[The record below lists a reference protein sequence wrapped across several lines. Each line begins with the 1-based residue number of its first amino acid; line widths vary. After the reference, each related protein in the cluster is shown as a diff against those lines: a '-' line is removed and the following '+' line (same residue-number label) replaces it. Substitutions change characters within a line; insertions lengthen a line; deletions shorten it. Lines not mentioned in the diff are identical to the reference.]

1 MHAILGFIMVW
12 IYIGI
17 ETWVKGGELRMS
29 TYTAR
34 MWGMA
39 YGSAL
44 PDSVGLLL
52 MTLAYQKDRSGFTAL
67 ISYMAIV
74 YSYIADQVIF
84 SEHFKA
90 IELIAAIVILF
101 TALGVAF
108 YKLRQQQIASSKAL
122 ALEKKVY

>member
-122 ALEKKVY
+122 ALEKKVS

>member
-1 MHAILGFIMVW
+1 MANRNLKEIPLPVIIFMHAILGFIMVW

-17 ETWVKGGELRMS
+17 ETSVKGELRLS

-74 YSYIADQVIF
+74 YSYIAD
-84 SEHFKA
+84 
-90 IELIAAIVILF
+90 
-101 TALGVAF
+101 
-108 YKLRQQQIASSKAL
+108 
-122 ALEKKVY
+122 